1 MLTYTSLQS
10 TESRLDLAATEEL
23 RVRMSE
29 DANDIGGET
38 SSNLDIISRT
48 LEAAASSPILLES
61 ADSGET
67 RTLLDAVSIAT
78 EQYTLRINYLDPAG
92 TLVYTTESDLQ
103 GNIGSDRSNTQYY
116 LQTRERSQPTLT
128 GVFKT
133 IDNKTAVSIAVPVSG
148 SSGNAFNGILAAIIP
163 TESIISNIEERL
175 SATRENQVFV
185 VTNNGTILGDRNPEA
200 IGKSIFDE
208 LGAQNA
214 VLGKN
219 LQLMTEGRSG
229 VFEYSNADRRNV
241 AAYSPVT
248 FSGVRS
254 WSVLIVTAYSQNE
267 TFSSILNEQRI
278 FTAIGI
284 ILISIITAIFTT
296 FILSINRRLEGTVQR
311 QDSQIKNQLES
322 LEESY
327 QRLME
332 QDKIKDEF
340 INIAAHE
347 LRTPVLPIILSAEGL
362 AEDLGTENG
371 KVDIILRNAKRINKL
386 TNDILDVS
394 RIKSNT
400 FKLQKETIN
409 VRKLVDEAI
418 QDILF
423 KVSADPNPRVKIRFE
438 SKLPPDKEEVIAD
451 RGRINQVITNLLDN
465 ALNFTDEGTISVI
478 LQQVENW
485 PSFIEVR
492 VADTGKGIDPSIKPR
507 LFEKFV
513 TKSERAKGTG
523 LGLYLCKAIVEAH
536 GGKIWAE
543 DNVVAGRGTVFALTL
558 PVSSNL

>member
-1 MLTYTSLQS
+1 LLTYTSLQS

-229 VFEYSNADRRNV
+229 VFEYSNADGRNV

-492 VADTGKGIDPSIKPR
+492 VTDTGKGIDPSIRPR

>member
-1 MLTYTSLQS
+1 
-10 TESRLDLAATEEL
+10 
-23 RVRMSE
+23 MSE

-229 VFEYSNADRRNV
+229 VFEYSNADGRNV

-492 VADTGKGIDPSIKPR
+492 VTDTGKGIDPSIRPR

>member
-61 ADSGET
+61 ANSGET
-67 RTLLDAVSIAT
+67 RILLDAVSIAT

-116 LQTRERSQPTLT
+116 LQTKERNQPTLT

-163 TESIISNIEERL
+163 TESIVSNIEERL
-175 SATRENQVFV
+175 PATKENQVFI
-185 VTNNGTILGDRNPEA
+185 VTNNGTILGGRNPEA
-200 IGKSIFDE
+200 VGKSVFDE

-219 LQLMTEGRSG
+219 LQLMTEGSSG
-229 VFEYSNADRRNV
+229 VFEYSDADGRNV

-296 FILSINRRLEGTVQR
+296 FILSINRRLEVTVQR

-492 VADTGKGIDPSIKPR
+492 VTDTGKGIDPSIRPR

>member
-1 MLTYTSLQS
+1 
-10 TESRLDLAATEEL
+10 
-23 RVRMSE
+23 MSE

-229 VFEYSNADRRNV
+229 VFEYSNADGRNV